1 MNKIR
6 LLLLTLLVQVSMGV
20 GAQIPAE
27 VKEVLRKCSEK
38 MDNPAGVEVDVKLHV
53 GMKIIS
59 MNGTVKSFSK
69 GDKSLEQMTVKGMG
83 VEEYS
88 ETGFDGEQEW
98 EYKKAMK
105 KGDADSLIISKTTKK
120 KKGDNDLDFDMDK
133 EYRKAKMKLKGA
145 NYEITFTDP
154 IDKDAP
160 SKSIMKINKDNFYFY
175 EMTVK
180 SGLMTMRLTVNK
192 IKVGVPDS
200 QFIFDESKYKGAV
213 VVRKNKN

>member
-1 MNKIR
+1 M
-6 LLLLTLLVQVSMGV
+6 LVLLVQLSMGIS
-20 GAQIPAE
+20 AQIPAE
-27 VKEVLRKCSEK
+27 VTEVLKKCSEK
-38 MDNPAGVEVDVKLHV
+38 MENPAGLELDMKLHA
-53 GMKIIS
+53 GMKIFS
-59 MNGTVKSFSK
+59 MNGTMKSFMK
-69 GDKSLEQMTVKGMG
+69 GDKSFEMITMKAMG
-83 VEEYS
+83 REIYS
-88 ETGFDGEQEW
+88 ESGFDGEQEW
-98 EYKKAMK
+98 EYKKAISK
-105 KGDADSLIISKTTKK
+105 SDADSLIITKTAKK

>member
-1 MNKIR
+1 MNKMRIW
-6 LLLLTLLVQVSMGV
+6 LLMLLVQISMCVS
-20 GAQIPAE
+20 AQIPAE
-27 VKEVLRKCSEK
+27 VTEVLKKCSEK
-38 MDNPAGVEVDVKLHV
+38 MDNPAGVELDMKIHV

-69 GDKSLEQMTVKGMG
+69 GDKSLEQMTVKVMG